1 MLRATHWRKAEA
13 AALLGIA
20 RTTLNRKIE
29 EYGIEKEGLRSV
41 GSFRRKSRQLRPCGP
56 MEETKDEEIDP

>member
-29 EYGIEKEGLRSV
+29 EYGIEKEAIRAV
-41 GSFRRKSRQLRPCGP
+41 GSFQPATRRSRSVRANGGS
-56 MEETKDEEIDP
+56 KG

>member
-29 EYGIEKEGLRSV
+29 EYGIEKEGLRPV
-41 GSFRRKSRQLRPCGP
+41 GSFQPQTRRLPAVRANGGSKG
-56 MEETKDEEIDP
+56 